1 MAEEMNEE
9 LENEIIETVDENG
22 NKFKFELYS
31 MVNFEDK
38 IYAVLE
44 PVEVPEDIEN
54 DEDEIVIMRVNQQ
67 GEEYSLE
74 FIESD
79 EEFDRVREYLEQLEN
94 EAAEE

>member
-1 MAEEMNEE
+1 MIYYKTI
-9 LENEIIETVDENG
+9 LQIQG
-22 NKFKFELYS
+22 FKWHY
-31 MVNFEDK
+31 
-38 IYAVLE
+38 
-44 PVEVPEDIEN
+44 EDIEN

-79 EEFDRVREYLEQLEN
+79 EEFDRVREYLEQLED